1 MRKNLLFLIRAYNDL
16 DHFAPV
22 MWKAASERHRV
33 RYIFSNQWSS
43 SDYRVALIKSL
54 GAKEIRPSLLNWY
67 HWRIRGKISPRWVR
81 RLADG
86 VIGMSLG
93 VVLLVWSRSS
103 RIIVEWGGRS
113 GRGIARYILVPS
125 RIIGLHTFS
134 LPHGYHIW
142 CNEVINTK
150 MIELG
155 KKHQAFDFSER
166 NSFSKYAVQSENIKK
181 FFLNRNLKESNVLV
195 LGSARFSEDWAR
207 LNLHLAEEAAADN
220 DFPVDSSL
228 ITIFLGNWDYRVNK
242 NECLKMVERVSEIRE
257 AVVLVK
263 GHTRGDLIGGL
274 TALERDK
281 SLPEKVIYVSE
292 EVPSNFLIKNSAGII
307 NYGSSIGI
315 EAVLQRK
322 PLCNASY
329 LTENTTIF
337 DKSGVALDA
346 HSIEDVTKFVFSIV
360 NRTLVSTSS
369 EERRSQFLHTH
380 VYGGRKSNAVLQE
393 YLELL
398 CSNPR
403 V

>member
-16 DHFAPV
+16 DHLAPV
-22 MWKAASERHRV
+22 MWKAASEQHRV

-54 GAKEIRPSLLNWY
+54 GGKEIRPSLLNWY
-67 HWRIRGKISPRWVR
+67 HWRIRGKISPHWVR
-81 RLADG
+81 HLVDG

-113 GRGIARYILVPS
+113 GHGIARYILVPS
-125 RIIGLHTFS
+125 RIIGLHRFS

-142 CNEVINTK
+142 CNAVINDK

-155 KKHQAFDFSER
+155 EKDKAFDFSER
-166 NSFSKYAVQSENIKK
+166 NSFSKYVVQSENIKN
-181 FFLNRNLKESNVLV
+181 FFLDRNLREKNLLV
-195 LGSARFSEDWAR
+195 LGSARFSEDWAK
-207 LNLHLAEEAAADN
+207 LNLHLAEAASSDIEL
-220 DFPVDSSL
+220 PVDSSL
-228 ITIFLGNWDYRVNK
+228 ITIFLGNWDYRINK
-242 NECLKMVERVSEIRE
+242 SECLMMVETVSNIPGI
-257 AVVLVK
+257 AVLVK
-263 GHTRGDLIGGL
+263 GHTRGDLVGGL

-281 SLPEKVIYVSE
+281 SLSKKVIYLSE
-292 EVPSNFLIKNSAGII
+292 AAPSNLLIKKSAGII

-346 HSIEDVTKFVFSIV
+346 HSIEDVTKFVSSIADK
-360 NRTLVSTSS
+360 TLVSTSS
-369 EERRSQFLHTH
+369 EEDRSRFLQTH
-380 VYGGRKSNAVLQE
+380 VYGCRKATGVLQD
-393 YLELL
+393 YLKLL
-398 CSNPR
+398 CSS
-403 V
+403 

>member
-1 MRKNLLFLIRAYNDL
+1 
-16 DHFAPV
+16 
-22 MWKAASERHRV
+22 
-33 RYIFSNQWSS
+33 
-43 SDYRVALIKSL
+43 
-54 GAKEIRPSLLNWY
+54 
-67 HWRIRGKISPRWVR
+67 
-81 RLADG
+81 
-86 VIGMSLG
+86 
-93 VVLLVWSRSS
+93 
-103 RIIVEWGGRS
+103 
-113 GRGIARYILVPS
+113 
-125 RIIGLHTFS
+125 
-134 LPHGYHIW
+134 
-142 CNEVINTK
+142 
-150 MIELG
+150 MIEFG
-155 KKHQAFDFSER
+155 KNHQAFDFSER